1 MTRRKKL
8 NSKIS
13 QIDRYFIRNTIGIS
27 AVEMFWGLGLP
38 VVMES
43 TFLQLFLHRLGATSF
58 LIGLIPTL
66 FYIGLSVFSLF
77 SGFFTSHLRQ
87 KRLAVIILHLF
98 ASVPMLLFGIFLKF
112 TGFIP
117 STLRLFF
124 SAYTL
129 FSVGIG
135 LILPTW
141 QNYLVKIFTEK
152 RVISAHSVMWISQS
166 LGKFLSGFIIIKIIS
181 KYSFSS
187 EGASMIFSLVGLLF
201 VSGSLMFFI
210 TREMKTPHAS
220 HKSPSRFKTFLQDL
234 KAAFHN
240 RDFLFFLASDL
251 EQFAVISILSFYANY
266 ATEYCAVKPY
276 LAAGLFVV
284 LNYSGSITINILLGW
299 MDLLSLKNKYL
310 AAKLLSLLTVTLLY
324 FFPGLWAFLTASFLM
339 GISRGT
345 RSLVYAPSI
354 KKLSGMSDSTNFFA
368 IAPLLVMPLSA
379 GLPLLAGTFL
389 DHFSYLG
396 GEAYRLMFLGM
407 GVLIILGITF
417 LAKVRLNSPYKERSK
432 FQD

>member
-1 MTRRKKL
+1 
-8 NSKIS
+8 
-13 QIDRYFIRNTIGIS
+13 
-27 AVEMFWGLGLP
+27 
-38 VVMES
+38 
-43 TFLQLFLHRLGATSF
+43 
-58 LIGLIPTL
+58 
-66 FYIGLSVFSLF
+66 
-77 SGFFTSHLRQ
+77 
-87 KRLAVIILHLF
+87 
-98 ASVPMLLFGIFLKF
+98 
-112 TGFIP
+112 
-117 STLRLFF
+117 
-124 SAYTL
+124 
-129 FSVGIG
+129 
-135 LILPTW
+135 
-141 QNYLVKIFTEK
+141 
-152 RVISAHSVMWISQS
+152 
-166 LGKFLSGFIIIKIIS
+166 
-181 KYSFSS
+181 
-187 EGASMIFSLVGLLF
+187 MIFSLVGLLF

-417 LAKVRLNSPYKERSK
+417 LTKVRLNSPYKERSK